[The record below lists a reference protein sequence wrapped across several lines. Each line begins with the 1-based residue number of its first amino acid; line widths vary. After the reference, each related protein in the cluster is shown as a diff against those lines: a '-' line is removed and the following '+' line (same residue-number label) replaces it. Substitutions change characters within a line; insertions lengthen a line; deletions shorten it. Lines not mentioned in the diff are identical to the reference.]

1 MRVVDLD
8 RLTDSRLVY
17 EKRPPLF
24 GLFIV
29 ALTAVTIGG
38 LLAWASVTTRPS
50 AVEAAGAIEGANRT
64 VVMASVSGRITEVSA
79 PNGADV
85 AKGDRVIAVESV
97 ELDAEKKTVASQKA
111 LLEHALE
118 LQRRFSESIRTQSN
132 TFDRTVAE
140 EAAFHWQFEV
150 LRSQKAQLEVSRE
163 SLAALG
169 YTPVEIDNAIEE
181 NRLKAEE
188 LDATALSESA
198 AKETQLQQQ
207 IAEIDIR
214 GQAAATGQTA
224 FQVSAPVDGT
234 VQLDESVQV
243 GAVVTAG
250 DPIGSVASTEEG
262 VDVTVYLS
270 VPDRQHV
277 EVGDRATVAVEGL
290 PAVEYEKL
298 SGRVTSID
306 ADVTAVPTGTTETTN
321 YFVAHLELDDD
332 VVRSRDGDEHALL
345 NGTAISVD
353 LIHDEMTY
361 LEYVVELVGFAS

>member
-1 MRVVDLD
+1 MRVVDLHD
-8 RLTDSRLVY
+8 LTDSRIVY

-29 ALTAVTIGG
+29 ALTAAAIIGV
-38 LLAWASVTTRPS
+38 LVWASVTTRPS

-64 VVMASVSGRITEVSA
+64 VVMASVSGRVTEVAA
-79 PNGADV
+79 PNGSEV
-85 AKGDRVIAVESV
+85 AAGDRVIAVQSV
-97 ELDAEKKTVASQKA
+97 ELQAEKETVASQKA
-111 LLEHALE
+111 LLEHTLE

-132 TFDRTVAE
+132 TFDRDVAE
-140 EAAFHWQFEV
+140 EAALHWQFEA
-150 LRSQKAQLEVSRE
+150 LRSQKEQLEVSRE

-169 YTPVEIDNAIEE
+169 YTPVEVDNVIAE

-207 IAEIDIR
+207 IAEIAIR

-224 FQVSAPVDGT
+224 FEVAAPVDGT
-234 VQLDESVQV
+234 VHLDESVQV
-243 GAVVTAG
+243 GSVVTAG
-250 DPIGSVASTEEG
+250 DEIGSVASTEEG

-277 EVGDRATVAVEGL
+277 QVNDRATVAVEGL
-290 PAVEYEKL
+290 PSVEYEKL
-298 SGRVTSID
+298 TGRVTSID
-306 ADVTAVPTGTTETTN
+306 ADVTAVPTGTAETTT
-321 YFVAHLELDDD
+321 YFVAHLALDDD
-332 VVRSRDGDEHALL
+332 VVRSRDGEEHELL
-345 NGTAISVD
+345 NGTAIAVD

-361 LEYVVELVGFAS
+361 LEYVIELVGFAS